1 MPSQQIFVKN
11 LYMPIPKPTGSETED
26 EFMGRCMKDPQMQS
40 EYGRSQ
46 RTTICLD
53 SFRGKDKEKMSEFEN
68 LENQENE
75 TKYLDINC
83 EWKIE
88 QDEEDENA
96 GRFSGY
102 ASIFGNKDLGNDV
115 VEKGAFTSS
124 LRKKS
129 PKQIKMLFMHKT
141 DEPIGVYEKMEEDEK
156 GLRVEGKL
164 ALGTQRGK
172 EVYELMK
179 MGAID
184 GLSIG
189 YKVDAKGYHY
199 DDDGKKRR
207 LKNVDLME
215 ISAVTFPMNPKA
227 RIRKVK
233 GAECTIREW
242 EEMLR
247 DVAGLSRNESKIGA
261 KALTKALSQRDVDD
275 GMPELLNSINNLTT
289 TLQGDK

>member
-1 MPSQQIFVKN
+1 
-11 LYMPIPKPTGSETED
+11 MPIPKPTGSETEE

-40 EYGRSQ
+40 EYDKGQ
-46 RTTICLD
+46 RTAVCL
-53 SFRGKDKEKMSEFEN
+53 SSYRGKETEKQMQEVET
-68 LENQENE
+68 LENNETE
-75 TKYLDINC
+75 TKYFDVDC
-83 EWKIE
+83 EWKIY
-88 QDEEDENA
+88 DDEDEDKA

-115 VEKGAFTSS
+115 VEKGAFASS
-124 LRKKS
+124 LRRKS

-141 DEPIGVYEKMEEDEK
+141 DEPIGVYEKMEEDDK

-189 YKVDAKGYHY
+189 YRVDAKGYNY

-227 RIRKVK
+227 RVRKVK

-242 EEMLR
+242 EELLR
-247 DVAGLSRNESKIGA
+247 DVGGLSRNESKVGA
-261 KALTKALSQRDVDD
+261 KALVKALSQRDVDD

-289 TLQGDK
+289 TLKGDK

>member
-1 MPSQQIFVKN
+1 
-11 LYMPIPKPTGSETED
+11 MPIPKPTGSETEE

-40 EYGRSQ
+40 EYDKGQ
-46 RTTICLD
+46 RTAVCL
-53 SFRGKDKEKMSEFEN
+53 SSYRGKETEKQMTEV
-68 LENQENE
+68 LEQNNQENE

-83 EWKIE
+83 EWKIHH
-88 QDEEDENA
+88 EEDEEKE

-102 ASIFGNKDLGNDV
+102 ASIFGNKDLGNDI
-115 VEKGAFTSS
+115 VEKGAFASS
-124 LRKKS
+124 LRRKS

-189 YKVDAKGYHY
+189 YRVDAKGYNY

-242 EEMLR
+242 EEILR
-247 DVAGLSRNESKIGA
+247 DVGGLSRNESKMGA
-261 KALTKALSQRDVDD
+261 KALVKALSQRDVDD

-289 TLQGDK
+289 TLKGDK

>member
-1 MPSQQIFVKN
+1 MVNVLI
-11 LYMPIPKPTGSETED
+11 MPIPKPTGSETED
-26 EFMGRCMKDPQMQS
+26 EFMGRCMSDPQMKR
-40 EYGRSQ
+40 EYDKGQ
-46 RTTICLD
+46 RTAVCLS
-53 SFRGKDKEKMSEFEN
+53 SFRGKQTESNMSEVET
-68 LENQENE
+68 LENNETE
-75 TKYLDINC
+75 TKYLDITC

-88 QDEEDENA
+88 QDEEDENE

-115 VEKGAFTSS
+115 VEKGAFTKS

-156 GLRVEGKL
+156 GLRVQCKL

-189 YKVDAKGYHY
+189 YRVDAKGYNY
-199 DDDGKKRR
+199 DDDGKKRM

>member
-1 MPSQQIFVKN
+1 
-11 LYMPIPKPTGSETED
+11 MPIPKPTGSETEE

-40 EYGRSQ
+40 EYDKGQ
-46 RTTICLD
+46 RTAVCL
-53 SFRGKDKEKMSEFEN
+53 SSYRGKETEKQMTEV
-68 LENQENE
+68 LEQNNQENE

-83 EWKIE
+83 EWKIHH
-88 QDEEDENA
+88 EEDEEKE

-102 ASIFGNKDLGNDV
+102 ASIFGNKDLGNDI
-115 VEKGAFTSS
+115 VEKGAFASS
-124 LRKKS
+124 LRRKS

-189 YKVDAKGYHY
+189 YRVDAKGYHY

-227 RIRKVK
+227 RVRKVK

-242 EEMLR
+242 EELLR
-247 DVAGLSRNESKIGA
+247 DVGGLSRNESKMGA
-261 KALTKALSQRDVDD
+261 KALVKALSQRDVDD

-289 TLQGDK
+289 TLKGDK

>member
-1 MPSQQIFVKN
+1 
-11 LYMPIPKPTGSETED
+11 MPIPKPTGSETEQA
-26 EFMGRCMKDPQMQS
+26 FMSRCMVDSVMQN
-40 EYGRSQ
+40 EYDRGQ
-46 RTTICLD
+46 RTAICLASYRDNKKGENMTEVHIEEENTEFKYYD
-53 SFRGKDKEKMSEFEN
+53 S
-68 LENQENE
+68 
-75 TKYLDINC
+75 NC
-83 EWKIE
+83 EWKIYDD
-88 QDEEDENA
+88 DEEDDKEGKFA
-96 GRFSGY
+96 GY
-102 ASIFGNKDLGNDV
+102 ASIFGNKDLGNDI

-124 LRKKS
+124 LRKKG

-141 DEPIGVYEKMEEDEK
+141 DEPIGVFEKMEEDER

-189 YKVDAKGYHY
+189 YKVDAKGYNY

-233 GAECTIREW
+233 GAETTIRDW
-242 EEMLR
+242 EDILR
-247 DVAGLSRNESKIGA
+247 DVGLSRSESKMGA
-261 KALTKALSQRDVDD
+261 KALTKALTQREVDD
-275 GMPELLNSINNLTT
+275 VMPDLIQSINNLT
-289 TLQGDK
+289 KIIKE

>member
-1 MPSQQIFVKN
+1 M
-11 LYMPIPKPTGSETED
+11 
-26 EFMGRCMKDPQMQS
+26 
-40 EYGRSQ
+40 
-46 RTTICLD
+46 
-53 SFRGKDKEKMSEFEN
+53 
-68 LENQENE
+68 
-75 TKYLDINC
+75 
-83 EWKIE
+83 
-88 QDEEDENA
+88 
-96 GRFSGY
+96 
-102 ASIFGNKDLGNDV
+102 FGNKDLGNDV
-115 VEKGAFTSS
+115 VEKGAFASS

-189 YKVDAKGYHY
+189 YRVDAKGYNY

-227 RIRKVK
+227 RVRKVK

-242 EEMLR
+242 EELLR
-247 DVAGLSRNESKIGA
+247 DVGGLSRNESKVGA
-261 KALTKALSQRDVDD
+261 KALVKALSQRDVDD

-289 TLQGDK
+289 TLQGEK